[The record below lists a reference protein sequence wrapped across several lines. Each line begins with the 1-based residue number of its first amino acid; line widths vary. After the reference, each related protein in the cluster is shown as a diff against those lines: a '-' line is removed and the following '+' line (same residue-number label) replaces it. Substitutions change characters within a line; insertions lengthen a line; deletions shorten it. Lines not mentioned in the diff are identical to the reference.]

1 MRRKHLHWSVGRS
14 VPALVIG
21 AFVAM
26 SGASMSLADE
36 ATVSDD
42 SRIES
47 QPPFGGPMNI
57 EYAQVL
63 WDRLEGNQ
71 LVGPESIRSYPYK
84 GNHPHG
90 QALEYLETMITIDD
104 HEGVV
109 MVKKNYGGEGDL
121 DALKVGVLN
130 EREKNL
136 ASITVM
142 FQREDGYDSDHD
154 NWYWAKFQPNGE
166 LEKNPKGMS
175 LAGRVAK
182 GASEGCIACH
192 ASAPGKDYVFTHD
205 RFMK

>member
-1 MRRKHLHWSVGRS
+1 MEPSGTGTPVRRNIMRQKCLHWRVGQS

-26 SGASMSLADE
+26 SGASTSLAGE
-36 ATVSDD
+36 ASVSDD
-42 SRIES
+42 SRLET

-90 QALEYLETMITIDD
+90 QALEYLETMISVDN

-121 DALKVGVLN
+121 DALK
-130 EREKNL
+130 
-136 ASITVM
+136 A
-142 FQREDGYDSDHD
+142 
-154 NWYWAKFQPNGE
+154 
-166 LEKNPKGMS
+166 
-175 LAGRVAK
+175 
-182 GASEGCIACH
+182 
-192 ASAPGKDYVFTHD
+192 
-205 RFMK
+205 